1 VSALHVAPYSRA
13 VELLSVAQ
21 ACCSLPANVACGIV
35 ILLAEASKTNVA
47 VAQGMTRALTAC
59 SAAADGDDEEEVFR
73 DAPDSDDEAERH
85 PLPAIVPAK
94 PTASVSAYNPRCP
107 APEHAAAAGVPLF
120 ELAPLFNHYHPS
132 VTALISAFIKRK
144 VVPSGDP
151 LKDLTPGSFLD
162 KFVFRKP
169 KKKGQAGVEDEDG
182 GNKGGSIMQ
191 PVADS
196 SSRTATDVLSRAF
209 QATPLDE
216 AQPDERFFIRFFQ
229 ERRGRAAKARREK
242 KKAKGTEEDEE
253 AEEGLNDLLGGA
265 LDDSESESDAGD
277 DDDDDDDDGGH
288 RALPG
293 DESDEE
299 VEFSD
304 GDDDG
309 SAADWAGSES
319 RRIVP
324 LLTPCVAVPL

>member
-1 VSALHVAPYSRA
+1 VTLTSAV
-13 VELLSVAQ
+13 Q

-47 VAQGMTRALTAC
+47 VAQGMARALAPR
-59 SAAADGDDEEEVFR
+59 AADADCDDEEEVFK
-73 DAPDSDDEAERH
+73 DAPDSDDERA
-85 PLPAIVPAK
+85 PLPAPVKAPAK
-94 PTASVSAYNPRCP
+94 VVSASLYNPRCP
-107 APEHAAAAGVPLF
+107 APEHAAATGVPLF

-144 VVPSGDP
+144 VTPSGDP

-169 KKKGQAGVEDEDG
+169 KKRGQAGADDEDG
-182 GNKGGSIMQ
+182 SNRGGSIMQ
-191 PVADS
+191 PLADS
-196 SSRTATDVLSRAF
+196 STRPATDILSRAF
-209 QATPLDE
+209 QAIPLDE

-242 KKAKGTEEDEE
+242 KKKGTEEEEE

-265 LDDSESESDAGD
+265 LDDSESD
-277 DDDDDDDDGGH
+277 DDDDDFDGEGDGR

-304 GDDDG
+304 GDDDFDDDDG
-309 SAADWAGSES
+309 SVADWAGSES
-319 RRIVP
+319 P
-324 LLTPCVAVPL
+324 LPIRTAAADLLM